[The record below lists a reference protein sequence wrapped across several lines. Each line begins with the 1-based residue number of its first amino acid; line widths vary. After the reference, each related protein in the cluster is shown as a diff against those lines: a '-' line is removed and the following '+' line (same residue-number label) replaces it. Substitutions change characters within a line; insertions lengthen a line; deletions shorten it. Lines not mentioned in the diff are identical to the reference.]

1 MPKTE
6 RAPDELY
13 DVGNVRS
20 ACAALNSLIAACKHD
35 MIAHSAVA
43 TTVADPELR
52 ARLVDQTRRRTAFV
66 GALRKGIIALG
77 KTPEQPRGM
86 RSFRESMLNDML
98 GKTEAAVYAVCV
110 RVTSATE
117 DACIAALGLPMPIG
131 TRVGIKQEL
140 TEITANR
147 RELELRG
154 ILV

>member
-1 MPKTE
+1 MRKTE
-6 RAPDELY
+6 RAKDELY
-13 DVGNVRS
+13 DMGTVHS
-20 ACAALNSLIAACKHD
+20 ACAALNSLIVACKHD
-35 MIAHSAVA
+35 MIAHSAIA
-43 TTVADPELR
+43 TTVVDPELR
-52 ARLVDQTRRRTAFV
+52 ARFIEQTRRRTAFV
-66 GALRKGIIALG
+66 DNLRKGIIALG
-77 KTPEQPRGM
+77 ETPVRPRGM

-131 TRVGIKQEL
+131 TRAGIEHEL
-140 TEITANR
+140 SEITANR